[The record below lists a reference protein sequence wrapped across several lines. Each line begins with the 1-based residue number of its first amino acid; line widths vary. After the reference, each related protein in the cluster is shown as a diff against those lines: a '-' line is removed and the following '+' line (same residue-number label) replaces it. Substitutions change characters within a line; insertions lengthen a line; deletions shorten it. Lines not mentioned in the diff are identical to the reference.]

1 MALTATQILSLLQL
15 RGVGRKSILKISEK
29 LGQSQI
35 KNKELLSL
43 LSSSIREKNKE
54 NISEALFRKSEE
66 ILSCSE
72 KLGIKTLTYFDEQ
85 FPDCLRNA
93 LDENGRSQPPIIIF
107 YKGNVSLLS
116 QQSIAIIGRRNPS
129 DLAQKISFNLAKSV
143 AEEGL
148 CVVSGLAEGCD
159 TYAHLGAMSAYKG
172 KTVAILAH
180 GLDMV
185 YPKINTM
192 LAQRIVDNQ
201 GLLISEY
208 PLYTLP
214 TKYSFVDRDRLQSA
228 LALATVVVET
238 EVEGGSFHA
247 ARACLKANKRLF
259 AIDSLGTPASCS
271 AGSKELVKEGG
282 KLLSVNDVTK
292 DFKVVSKDILSSSE
306 ECIQEELDLFQ

>member
-1 MALTATQILSLLQL
+1 MALTTTQILSLLQL
-15 RGVGRKSILKISEK
+15 KGVGRKSILKISEK
-29 LGQSQI
+29 LGCTQV
-35 KNKELLSL
+35 KNEELFNS
-43 LSSSIREKNKE
+43 LSSSIREKNKD

-72 KLGIKTLTYFDEQ
+72 KLGIKVLSYFDEQ
-85 FPDCLRNA
+85 FPDCLRTA
-93 LDENGRSQPPIIIF
+93 LDESGRPQPPMIIF

-129 DLAQKISFNLAKSV
+129 DLAQRISYNLARSV

-159 TYAHLGAMSAYKG
+159 TFAHLGALSAKKG

-180 GLDMV
+180 GLHMV
-185 YPKINTM
+185 YPKINTT
-192 LAQRIVDNQ
+192 LAKRILDNQ

-208 PLYTLP
+208 PIHTLP
-214 TKYSFVDRDRLQSA
+214 TKYSFVDRDRLQAA
-228 LALATVVVET
+228 LASATVVVET

-259 AIDSLGTPASCS
+259 TIDSLCSPANCS

-282 KLLSVNDVTK
+282 KLLSVNDVAK
-292 DFKVVSKDILSSSE
+292 DFKVITEDILSSSE

>member
-1 MALTATQILSLLQL
+1 MALTTTQILSLLQL
-15 RGVGRKSILKISEK
+15 KAVGRKPILKISEK
-29 LGQSQI
+29 LGCTQV
-35 KNKELLSL
+35 KNEELFNS
-43 LSSSIREKNKE
+43 LSSSIREKNKD

-72 KLGIKTLTYFDEQ
+72 KLGIKVLSYFDEQ
-85 FPDCLRNA
+85 FPDCLRTA
-93 LDENGRSQPPIIIF
+93 LDESGRPQPPMIIF

-129 DLAQKISFNLAKSV
+129 DLAQRISYNLARSV

-159 TYAHLGAMSAYKG
+159 TFAHLGALSAKKG

-185 YPKINTM
+185 YPKINTT
-192 LAQRIVDNQ
+192 LAKRILDNQ

-208 PLYTLP
+208 PIHTLP
-214 TKYSFVDRDRLQSA
+214 TKYSFVDRDRLQAA
-228 LALATVVVET
+228 LASATVVVET

-259 AIDSLGTPASCS
+259 TIDSLCSPANCS

-282 KLLSVNDVTK
+282 KLLSVNDVAK
-292 DFKVVSKDILSSSE
+292 DFKVITEDILSSSE